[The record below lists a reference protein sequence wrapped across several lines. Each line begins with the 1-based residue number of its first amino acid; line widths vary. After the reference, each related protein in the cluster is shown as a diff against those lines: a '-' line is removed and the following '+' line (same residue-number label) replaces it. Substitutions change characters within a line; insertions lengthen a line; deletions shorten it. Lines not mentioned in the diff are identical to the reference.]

1 MTSFT
6 SDDLKRIVQNGIID
20 TFPQE
25 AEIWRDEA
33 RNALIVMLPGVRAA
47 FNGNGPRECLGTVSD
62 ACELLDRL
70 QITYQPT
77 SLVIA

>member
-25 AEIWRDEA
+25 AEIWRDA
-33 RNALIVMLPGVRAA
+33 GRNALIVMLPGVRAA
-47 FNGNGPRECLGTVSD
+47 FNGNGPREWLGTVSD
-62 ACELLDRL
+62 ACDLLDRL
-70 QITYQPT
+70 QVTYQPA

>member
-25 AEIWRDEA
+25 AEIWRDEK
-33 RNALIVMLPGVRAA
+33 RNALIVMMPGVRAA
-47 FNGNGPRECLGTVSD
+47 FNGNGPRERLGTVSD
-62 ACELLDRL
+62 ACLLLDRL
-70 QITYQPT
+70 QVTYQPA